1 MLPSSAASSPPAPPP
16 SPWDDV
22 SWAESTSSTVLQHYN
37 SLPKKG
43 KPQGRESTVLA
54 AFLLSTPQQDPRN
67 LTVLSLATGTKCLG
81 AARLNH
87 HGDLVHDAHAE
98 VVARRALLRLIYT
111 EIGRSGASDWLVA
124 SGEKWKL
131 RDGYHLHL
139 YITQIPCIFGLL
151 FAGGVMPVPPSPS
164 ELLREQ
170 LDSVNGCDD
179 VGFVQRKPGRGDT
192 TLSMSCF
199 DKITRWSVVGI
210 QGALLSH
217 ILEPLYLS
225 TITIGQSPT
234 GASDG
239 FSVENNIKKV
249 LDARLSSLSSKLL
262 LPFKLNKP
270 LFYEAPIPPKEF
282 QQTSGDLQPLTCGY
296 SICWNKSGF
305 HEVVLGTT
313 GRKQGTSSK
322 AACSPSTESL
332 LCKRRLLEAF
342 VLIEHP
348 LVKKFHREEM
358 SYRQIKDMAHEYQQ
372 TLELLRKAPFFSR
385 WSAKPASLDSF
396 TVSRK
401 CMLFSRCSSEL
412 LYKLSL

>member
-1 MLPSSAASSPPAPPP
+1 MLPSSAASSPPPPP
-16 SPWDDV
+16 PPPPWDDV
-22 SWAESTSSTVLQHYN
+22 SWAESTSSTVLHHYN

-54 AFLLSTPQQDPRN
+54 AFLLSTPQQDARRS

-124 SGEKWKL
+124 S
-131 RDGYHLHL
+131 
-139 YITQIPCIFGLL
+139 
-151 FAGGVMPVPPSPS
+151 GGVMPVPPSPS

-396 TVSRK
+396 TVSRTPGYAK
-401 CMLFSRCSSEL
+401 AKVTAEKRGWRWL
-412 LYKLSL
+412 LTWDH

>member
-1 MLPSSAASSPPAPPP
+1 MLPSSPSTSPPPPPP

-22 SWAESTSSTVLQHYN
+22 AWAEATTSTSLRHYN

-54 AFLLSTPQQDPRN
+54 AFLLSTPDDPRG

-81 AARLNH
+81 AARLSR

-98 VVARRALLRLIYT
+98 VVARRALLRGVYA
-111 EIGRSGASDWLVA
+111 EIGGRSGGPDWLVA
-124 SGEKWKL
+124 SGGAASGKW
-131 RDGYHLHL
+131 RMREGCHLHL
-139 YITQIPCIFGLL
+139 YITQLPC
-151 FAGGVMPVPPSPS
+151 GVMPVPPSPS

-170 LDSVNGCDD
+170 LDSVNGCSD

-234 GASDG
+234 GTLEG
-239 FSVENNIKKV
+239 FSVETDIKKV
-249 LDARLSSLSSKLL
+249 LDARLSSLSSKLPS
-262 LPFKLNKP
+262 PFKLNKP
-270 LFYEAPIPPKEF
+270 LFFAAPIPPKEF
-282 QQTSGDLQPLTCGY
+282 QQTSGDVPPLTCGY
-296 SICWNKSGF
+296 SICWNKSGL

-322 AACSPSTESL
+322 AAFSPSTESL

-342 VLIEHP
+342 VSLE
-348 LVKKFHREEM
+348 LQTVDEFHCEEL
-358 SYRQIKDMAHEYQQ
+358 SYREIKDMSHEYQQ
-372 TLELLRKAPFFSR
+372 VLELLRKAPFFSR
-385 WSAKPASLDSF
+385 WSAKPAFLDSF
-396 TVSRK
+396 TVSRV
-401 CMLFSRCSSEL
+401 RYSSEI
-412 LYKLSL
+412 LYKL

>member
-1 MLPSSAASSPPAPPP
+1 MSPMLPSSASSPPAPPP
-16 SPWDDV
+16 PPPWDDV
-22 SWAESTSSTVLQHYN
+22 SWVESTSSTVLQHYN

-54 AFLLSTPQQDPRN
+54 AFLLSTPQQDPRS

-124 SGEKWKL
+124 SG
-131 RDGYHLHL
+131 
-139 YITQIPCIFGLL
+139 
-151 FAGGVMPVPPSPS
+151 GVMPVPPSPS
-164 ELLREQ
+164 ELIREQ
-170 LDSVNGCDD
+170 LDSVNGCSDG
-179 VGFVQRKPGRGDT
+179 GFVQRKPGRGDT

-234 GASDG
+234 GASEG
-239 FSVENNIKKV
+239 FSVQNNIKKV

-262 LPFKLNKP
+262 LPFKLNKVGV
-270 LFYEAPIPPKEF
+270 AM
-282 QQTSGDLQPLTCGY
+282 Y

-342 VLIEHP
+342 VSIEYP
-348 LVKKFHREEM
+348 LVKKFHCEEM

-372 TLELLRKAPFFSR
+372 TLELLMKAPFFSR

-396 TVSRK
+396 TASRK
-401 CMLFSRCSSEL
+401 CMRISRCSSEL
-412 LYKLSL
+412 LYKLSLSSLPPESAINRGPPGAQAIAHRHEGLVVVCRVA

>member
-1 MLPSSAASSPPAPPP
+1 MYIRFAVRRFAFFFRLSRLFDQLK
-16 SPWDDV
+16 WQ
-22 SWAESTSSTVLQHYN
+22 SSTHLEFN
-37 SLPKKG
+37 G
-43 KPQGRESTVLA
+43 
-54 AFLLSTPQQDPRN
+54 FL
-67 LTVLSLATGTKCLG
+67 G
-81 AARLNH
+81 
-87 HGDLVHDAHAE
+87 LVN
-98 VVARRALLRLIYT
+98 
-111 EIGRSGASDWLVA
+111 
-124 SGEKWKL
+124 
-131 RDGYHLHL
+131 
-139 YITQIPCIFGLL
+139 

-282 QQTSGDLQPLTCGY
+282 QQTSGDLQPLTCG
-296 SICWNKSGF
+296 
-305 HEVVLGTT
+305 
-313 GRKQGTSSK
+313 
-322 AACSPSTESL
+322 
-332 LCKRRLLEAF
+332 
-342 VLIEHP
+342 
-348 LVKKFHREEM
+348 
-358 SYRQIKDMAHEYQQ
+358 
-372 TLELLRKAPFFSR
+372 
-385 WSAKPASLDSF
+385 
-396 TVSRK
+396 
-401 CMLFSRCSSEL
+401 
-412 LYKLSL
+412 